1 MGFLE
6 FISQFT
12 DFFNMII
19 AFFILLMVGFLAGKV
34 KIIDS
39 AASKRLSALIIKIG
53 QPALIVN
60 SLIKMEYSAK
70 NLTLGLETLAFG
82 FAVHIF
88 MAALAF
94 VAFLKIKNVDHRKLT
109 EFATIF
115 GNVGFLGMPILNSLF
130 GAEGEFMG
138 AFFIVSFNVFLWTWG
153 IMILA
158 RGRKDIKLTPKKL
171 LNFGTVP
178 CLIGFILYVCCRP
191 FFQFPTFVLK
201 SLDFTASICTPISMF
216 IIGALLATCSMKR
229 IFGTGKIYLLC
240 AVRLLALPLI
250 ICVILKLIGLDSRW
264 ILFSAAVTSMPS
276 ATTVTMLSEL
286 YDIDPQYS
294 ALAVGSTSLFSVVTM
309 PCVMFIAQW
318 ILSWNF

>member
-6 FISQFT
+6 FIAQFT

-19 AFFILLMVGFLAGKV
+19 AFFILLVVGFVAGKV

-39 AASKRLSALIIKIG
+39 VASKRLSALIIKIG
-53 QPALIVN
+53 QPALIIN
-60 SLIKMEYSAK
+60 ALIKMDYNAEKLS
-70 NLTLGLETLAFG
+70 LGLKTLVFG

-94 VAFLKIKNVDHRKLT
+94 VAFIKIKNVDHRKLT

-130 GAEGEFMG
+130 GPEGEFMG

-158 RGRKDIKLTPKKL
+158 RKRDDIKLTPKKL
-171 LNFGTVP
+171 FNYGTVP
-178 CLIGFILYVCCRP
+178 CAIGFILYVCCRP
-191 FFQFPTFVLK
+191 FFQFPSFILK
-201 SLDFTASICTPISMF
+201 SFEFTASICTPVSMF
-216 IIGALLATCSMKR
+216 IIGALLATCSLKK
-229 IFGTGKIYLLC
+229 IFGTGKLYILC
-240 AVRLLALPLI
+240 GVKLVVIPLI
-250 ICVILKLIGLDSRW
+250 VAAVLKLIGLEDW
-264 ILFSAAVTSMPS
+264 ILFAAAVTSMPS

-294 ALAVGSTSLFSVVTM
+294 ALAVGSTSLFSVLTM
-309 PCVMFIAQW
+309 PCVMFVAQW
-318 ILSWNF
+318 ILNLNF

>member
-1 MGFLE
+1 MGFFE
-6 FISQFT
+6 FIAQFT

-19 AFFILLMVGFLAGKV
+19 AFFILLLVGFVAGKTKV
-34 KIIDS
+34 VD
-39 AASKRLSALIIKIG
+39 AVASKKLSALIIKIG
-53 QPALIVN
+53 QPALIIN

-70 NLTLGLETLAFG
+70 NLSLGLQTLVFG

-109 EFATIF
+109 EFSAIF

-130 GAEGEFMG
+130 GPEGEFMG

-158 RGRKDIKLTPKKL
+158 RQRDDIKLTPKKL

-178 CLIGFILYVCCRP
+178 CAIGFLLYVCCRP
-191 FFQFPTFVLK
+191 FFQFPTFIMK
-201 SLDFTASICTPISMF
+201 SFEFTASICTPVSMF
-216 IIGALLATCSMKR
+216 IIGALLATCSLKR
-229 IFGTGKIYLLC
+229 IFGTGKLYILC
-240 AVRLLALPLI
+240 GVKLVVLPI
-250 ICVILKLIGLDSRW
+250 IIAFILKLIGLDNW
-264 ILFSAAVTSMPS
+264 ILFAAAVTSMPS

-309 PCVMFIAQW
+309 PCVMFVAQL
-318 ILSWNF
+318 ILNLNF